1 MRSEDAG
8 TSAAERVTAARA
20 AETTQ
25 QPGTRCRRRCGMSAA
40 AALPCIVE
48 SSLAAADAGLPVWR
62 PKPVGG
68 VAFYRKHC
76 AGLLR
81 RYMQA
86 SMELGRTP
94 CVLGKMVFRGR
105 VSSYRL
111 TTFEDMVIFILDI
124 EKCLKR
130 LDPVSQAVIAHV
142 VLEDY
147 SIVETAAIV
156 GESERSIA
164 RIYGAALDRLTRL
177 FLDRRLLEPNSQK
190 LSIVEG

>member
-1 MRSEDAG
+1 MLGEDAG
-8 TSAAERVTAARA
+8 TSATEHVAAARA
-20 AETTQ
+20 AETSQ
-25 QPGTRCRRRCGMSAA
+25 QPGTRCQRRCGLSAA
-40 AALPCIVE
+40 AALPWIIE
-48 SSLAAADAGLPVWR
+48 SSLAADAGLPLWR
-62 PKPVGG
+62 PRPLDGL
-68 VAFYRKHC
+68 AFYRKHC

-86 SMELGRTP
+86 SMEMGRTP

-111 TTFEDMVIFILDI
+111 TSFEDMVIFILDI
-124 EKCLKR
+124 EKCLKH

-156 GESERSIA
+156 GESERSVA

-177 FLDRRLLEPNSQK
+177 FLDHRLLDPNPQK
-190 LSIVEG
+190 LSMVEG